1 MNVRFLESPSPVSIL
16 DRQGSYLAIRNVLPL
31 PGSKLRRSTGT
42 GWTSIKMF
50 FTLLASVPTDFA
62 RTFHS
67 ILDEFQSPFGVTFP
81 MLRSYFLILSKDI
94 RYPVDTIVWIN
105 ATNVKHNFFICIL
118 TVEITARLLYRS
130 LVVNF
135 PRNKRV
141 HSRQLINICGNRK
154 GNVARMIHNGRPCKN
169 FREKVVLPDRTF
181 SAYTWYRW
189 SPWKFHYV
197 VHVDLM

>member
-1 MNVRFLESPSPVSIL
+1 
-16 DRQGSYLAIRNVLPL
+16 
-31 PGSKLRRSTGT
+31 
-42 GWTSIKMF
+42 MF
-50 FTLLASVPTDFA
+50 FNLLASVPTDFA
-62 RTFHS
+62 RTSDS
-67 ILDEFQSPFGVTFP
+67 IADEFLSPFGVTFP
-81 MLRSYFLILSKDI
+81 MLRCIEAICLFYRRIFDIPSIRSYRSMRLTLK
-94 RYPVDTIVWIN
+94 N
-105 ATNVKHNFFICIL
+105 NFFMCIL
-118 TVEITARLLYRS
+118 TVQIARLLYRL

-154 GNVARMIHNGRPCKN
+154 GNVARMIHNGCPCKN

-197 VHVDLM
+197 VHVELM